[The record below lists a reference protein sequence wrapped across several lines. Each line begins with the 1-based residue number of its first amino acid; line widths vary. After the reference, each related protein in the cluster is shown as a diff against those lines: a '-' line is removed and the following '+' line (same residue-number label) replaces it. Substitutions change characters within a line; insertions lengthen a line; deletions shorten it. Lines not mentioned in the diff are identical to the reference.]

1 MKDNKTLGVI
11 PYCNLIHDDNMR
23 EYCEYYKPIISS
35 YLEQFNKEIFDKNYD
50 DAESCI
56 FVCKYIATVNGL
68 NKIIVFC
75 ENTFKV
81 TWKVILESFNLEEN
95 KTTFEEH
102 EIYILEK
109 LTSEEYFKKI
119 IRMYKSFLFSK

>member
-1 MKDNKTLGVI
+1 MRDNKSLGII
-11 PYCNLIHDDNMR
+11 PYWNLIHDENMK
-23 EYCEYYKPIISS
+23 EYYDYYKPIINS
-35 YLEQFNKEIFDKNYD
+35 YLQQFNEEIFDKNYD
-50 DAESCI
+50 EAESCK

-68 NKIIVFC
+68 NKILVFC

-81 TWKVILESFNLEEN
+81 TWKVITETYDLKEN

-102 EIYILEK
+102 EIYILEE

-119 IRMYKSFLFSK
+119 ITMYKSFLFK

>member
-1 MKDNKTLGVI
+1 MKEKKQLGII
-11 PYCNLIHDDNMR
+11 PYRNLVSDEKFKSVYDF
-23 EYCEYYKPIISS
+23 YKPHIDG
-35 YLEQFNKEIFDKNYD
+35 YLMKFNQEIFDKNYD
-50 DAESCI
+50 EGESCK

-68 NKIIVFC
+68 NKILVFC

-81 TWKVILESFNLEEN
+81 TWKVITETYDLKEN

-102 EIYILEK
+102 EIYILEE

-119 IRMYKSFLFSK
+119 ITMYKSFLFK